1 MTTKV
6 RVGLERYEWGLSLV
20 DGKGF
25 FLGIHFGKG
34 RKASR
39 AQMAILKTALT
50 DAAKKIDELSAKKPN
65 ANVTG
70 LAPEGD

>member
-6 RVGLERYEWGLSLV
+6 RVGLERDEWDLYLV

-65 ANVTG
+65 APSSP
-70 LAPEGD
+70 AA